1 MVGNNTEKNIL
12 SCIIVISIRK
22 SSYITYNPKPIEVK
36 SRFPTLFERI
46 FRPMFP
52 PPRFYGSRESTDLSL
67 VPGDGYSRDYL
78 NWATLLDDYH
88 CGLANC
94 APRRN
99 VFTVSKD
106 RYLES
111 LDEIFPLINTMFRVD
126 SNIDNRFGWNSM
138 LSFDDSKIREFRYFR
153 CDLRAFIYETRWQ
166 LFKLGESIDGVRT
179 LCKYGNHVWKIRV
192 LKMSIKVM
200 MIDER

>member
-1 MVGNNTEKNIL
+1 
-12 SCIIVISIRK
+12 
-22 SSYITYNPKPIEVK
+22 
-36 SRFPTLFERI
+36 
-46 FRPMFP
+46 
-52 PPRFYGSRESTDLSL
+52 
-67 VPGDGYSRDYL
+67 
-78 NWATLLDDYH
+78 
-88 CGLANC
+88 
-94 APRRN
+94 
-99 VFTVSKD
+99 
-106 RYLES
+106 
-111 LDEIFPLINTMFRVD
+111 
-126 SNIDNRFGWNSM
+126 M